1 MNMKNMISKQTQLTL
16 FALLLT
22 LFAGVSGSFA
32 QPGPSFSMSYEFF
45 PTSELADP
53 DPGTFEESLGIRV
66 ATFSAEFSLAP
77 VMYADGKTILVN
89 TLSFH
94 RFDLDY
100 DNWDDVVGGNRIEN
114 TQGIEYT
121 LMVIRQLSEK
131 WSLTAMINPGL
142 YSDFQGDLSPNDFNL
157 SSAFIFGRQY
167 SENFSLGF
175 GLAYTLKYGSAIPI
189 PFVTMN
195 WTNGSNL
202 RVELFLPMMAELW
215 YMPSEKLELGLTAK
229 VSGNQYHGDPSRYA
243 GADPQMSYSV
253 VTAGPS
259 VKYQFS
265 KGFALRVDAGATLL
279 RRFEF
284 YDGDVKLNS
293 LDLKE
298 SGFIRA
304 GIQIGG

>member
-1 MNMKNMISKQTQLTL
+1 MKNINSKQTTWTL
-16 FALLLT
+16 FALLFL
-22 LFAGVSGSFA
+22 LWVGVSDAVA
-32 QPGPSFSMSYEFF
+32 QGNPSFSMSYEFF
-45 PTSELADP
+45 PSSKLSDP
-53 DPGTFEESLGIRV
+53 DIGTFEEDLSIRV

-77 VMYADGKTILVN
+77 VMYTSGKTILVN
-89 TLSFH
+89 TLAFH

-100 DNWDDVVGGNRIEN
+100 ENWSDVQGGNRIDN
-114 TQGIEYT
+114 AQGIEYSFT
-121 LMVIRQLSEK
+121 VVRQLSEK
-131 WSLTAMINPGL
+131 WSLTAMVNPGL
-142 YSDFQGDLSPNDFNL
+142 YSDFQGDLSRNDFNL

-167 SENFSLGF
+167 SEHFSLGF

-195 WTNGSNL
+195 WTNGSNM
-202 RVELFLPMMAELW
+202 RVELFLPIMAEFW
-215 YMPSEKLELGLTAK
+215 YLPSEKLELGLTAK
-229 VSGNQYHGDPSRYA
+229 VSGNQYHGDPARYA

-259 VKYQFS
+259 VKYQMS
-265 KGFALRVDAGATLL
+265 KGIALRVDAGATLL

-284 YDGDVKLNS
+284 YDGDVKQNS